1 MALRDN
7 PYIMLDVNDFMNDEK
22 LRECSPASV
31 GIYIR
36 LLCVLHKSDTYGVL
50 LYQQKDVQKAEI
62 CGYKNP
68 NKIQIFVTMLS
79 RQLPE
84 TPAEI
89 EAALIE
95 LSEEGVIKIT
105 ENRLEQKRMIRDAEI
120 SEKRQQARAQRGKA
134 QEAGDVPEQEGAE
147 FCNNKTANKKT
158 NFVGTKQLTKSENL
172 CGSRAHTYTSPS
184 ITTNTDINEGMEEE
198 KGVQGEKEKSA
209 AQIEADKVTLFVS
222 LWHQHCPG
230 LPKVQ
235 KLTQARRDKIR
246 ARLKDEPDLATWAEV
261 FKKIAASS
269 FCNGDNRQG
278 WKASF
283 DWITTNGT
291 NYVKVLEG
299 NYDRTA
305 NNTRPAGPSSAGSAD
320 PGVPADGYEDRL

>member
-84 TPAEI
+84 TKEEI

-95 LSEEGVIKIT
+95 LSEEGVIKIYD
-105 ENRLEQKRMIRDAEI
+105 NRLEQKRMIRDAEI
-120 SEKRQQARAQRGKA
+120 SEKRQQARAQRGKG
-134 QEAGDVPEQEGAE
+134 QEQEETQEQDAPE
-147 FCNNKTANKKT
+147 VCTNKTPNKSQ
-158 NFVGTKQLTKSENL
+158 NFVGTKHLTKSGNL
-172 CGSRAHTYTSPS
+172 LNSRAGAFTSLHNSS
-184 ITTNTDINEGMEEE
+184 INVDTSDDGGE

-209 AQIEADKVTLFVS
+209 AQVEADKVALFVS
-222 LWHQHCPG
+222 LWHKHCPS

-235 KLTQARRDKIR
+235 KLTPARRDKIR
-246 ARLKDEPDLATWAEV
+246 ARLKDEPDLAVWAQI
-261 FKKIAASS
+261 FQKIEASS
-269 FCNGDNRQG
+269 FCNGDNKNG
-278 WKASF
+278 WKATF
-283 DWITTNGT
+283 DWITTNAN

-299 NYDRTA
+299 NYDRRA
-305 NNTRPAGPSSAGSAD
+305 ENRPAGPAG
-320 PGVPADGYEDRL
+320 PGSGAIDTPADGYEDRL

>member
-22 LRECSPASV
+22 LRECSAASV

-36 LLCVLHKSDTYGVL
+36 LLCVLHKSDTYGAL
-50 LYQQKDVQKAEI
+50 LYQQKDLQKAKI

-84 TPAEI
+84 TREEI

-134 QEAGDVPEQEGAE
+134 PEAEETPETEGAE
-147 FCNNKTANKKT
+147 ICTNKTANKKSD
-158 NFVGTKQLTKSENL
+158 FVGTKPLTNSENL
-172 CGSRAHTYTSPS
+172 CGPRAGAFTSLS
-184 ITTNTDINEGMEEE
+184 YSNNIDTSDNGEEE
-198 KGVQGEKEKSA
+198 KGVQGEKEKSP
-209 AQIEADKVTLFVS
+209 AQVEADKVALFVS

-235 KLTQARRDKIR
+235 KLNQARRDKIR
-246 ARLKDEPDLATWAEV
+246 ARLKEEPDLSVWSTV
-261 FKKIAASS
+261 FNKIAVSS
-269 FCNGDNRQG
+269 FCNGDNAHG

-283 DWITTNGT
+283 DWITANGT

-299 NYDRTA
+299 NYDRDQRKPDA
-305 NNTRPAGPSSAGSAD
+305 GPRPAGAGSISAGRGD
-320 PGVPADGYEDRL
+320 YEDRL

>member
-134 QEAGDVPEQEGAE
+134 QEGDDAPEQEGAE

-158 NFVGTKQLTKSENL
+158 NLVGTKQLTNSENL
-172 CGSRAHTYTSPS
+172 CGPRARAYTSPS

-209 AQIEADKVTLFVS
+209 AQIEADKVTIFVS
-222 LWHQHCPG
+222 LWHTNCPG

-235 KLTQARRDKIR
+235 KLTTARKDKIR
-246 ARLKDEPDLATWAEV
+246 ARLKDEPDLATWEEV

-291 NYVKVLEG
+291 NYVKG

-305 NNTRPAGPSSAGSAD
+305 NNTRPAGPSSAGERADGD
-320 PGVPADGYEDRL
+320 PGNYVERL

>member
-120 SEKRQQARAQRGKA
+120 SEKRQQARAQRGKG
-134 QEAGDVPEQEGAE
+134 QKGDDAPEQEGAGI
-147 FCNNKTANKKT
+147 CTNKTPNKKT
-158 NFVGTKQLTKSENL
+158 DFVGTKQLTKSEYL
-172 CGSRAHTYTSPS
+172 CVSRARAYTPPS
-184 ITTNTDINEGMEEE
+184 ITTNTDINEGREEE
-198 KGVQGEKEKSA
+198 KGVQGEKTA
-209 AQIEADKVTLFVS
+209 AQIEADKLALFVS

-299 NYDRTA
+299 NYDRDKRTQDRG
-305 NNTRPAGPSSAGSAD
+305 TRPAGACSVSTEWGD
-320 PGVPADGYEDRL
+320 QEDRL

>member
-1 MALRDN
+1 
-7 PYIMLDVNDFMNDEK
+7 MLDVNDFMNDEK

-84 TPAEI
+84 TREEI

-120 SEKRQQARAQRGKA
+120 SEKRQQARAQRGKG
-134 QEAGDVPEQEGAE
+134 QEGDDTPEQEGAE
-147 FCNNKTANKKT
+147 ICTNKTPNKKT
-158 NFVGTKQLTKSENL
+158 DFVGTKHPTKSENL
-172 CGSRAHTYTSPS
+172 CVSRAGAYTPPS
-184 ITTNTDINEGMEEE
+184 ITTNTDINEGSEEE
-198 KGVQGEKEKSA
+198 KGVQGEKTA
-209 AQIEADKVTLFVS
+209 AQIEADKVALFVS
-222 LWHQHCPG
+222 LWHQHCRG
-230 LPKVQ
+230 LPKIQ
-235 KLTQARRDKIR
+235 KLTQARRDKMR
-246 ARLKDEPDLATWAEV
+246 ARLKDEPELATWAEV

>member
-36 LLCVLHKSDTYGVL
+36 LLCVLHKSDTYGAL

-84 TPAEI
+84 TKEEI

-95 LSEEGVIKIT
+95 LSEEGVIKIYD
-105 ENRLEQKRMIRDAEI
+105 NRLEQKRMIRDAEI
-120 SEKRQQARAQRGKA
+120 SEKRQQARAQRGKG
-134 QEAGDVPEQEGAE
+134 QEPDETQEQAAAE
-147 FCNNKTANKKT
+147 VCTNKTPNKSQ
-158 NFVGTKQLTKSENL
+158 NFVGTKHLTKSENL
-172 CGSRAHTYTSPS
+172 CVSRAGAFTSLPN
-184 ITTNTDINEGMEEE
+184 NTDIPESSDEGEEE
-198 KGVQGEKEKSA
+198 KGVQGEKGKSA
-209 AQIEADKVTLFVS
+209 AQLEADKIALFVS
-222 LWHQHCPG
+222 LWHKYCPS

-235 KLTQARRDKIR
+235 KLTPARKDKIR
-246 ARLKDEPDLATWAEV
+246 SRLKDEPDLATWAQI
-261 FKKIAASS
+261 FQKIEASS
-269 FCNGDNRQG
+269 FCNGDNKNG
-278 WKASF
+278 WKATF

-299 NYDRTA
+299 NYDRDQRKQDA
-305 NNTRPAGPSSAGSAD
+305 GNRPAGAGRISTD
-320 PGVPADGYEDRL
+320 WSDQEDRL

>member
-84 TPAEI
+84 TREEI

-120 SEKRQQARAQRGKA
+120 SEKRQQARAQRGKG
-134 QEAGDVPEQEGAE
+134 QEGDDAPEQEGAE
-147 FCNNKTANKKT
+147 ICTNKTPNKKT
-158 NFVGTKQLTKSENL
+158 DFVGTKHPTKSENL
-172 CGSRAHTYTSPS
+172 CVSRAGAYTPPS
-184 ITTNTDINEGMEEE
+184 ITTNTDINEGSEEE
-198 KGVQGEKEKSA
+198 KGVQGEKTA
-209 AQIEADKVTLFVS
+209 AQIEADKVALFVS

-246 ARLKDEPDLATWAEV
+246 ARLKEEPELATWAEV

-299 NYDRTA
+299 NYDRPA
-305 NNTRPAGPSSAGSAD
+305 NNTRPAGSSSAGERPDGD
-320 PGVPADGYEDRL
+320 PGNYVERL